1 MKPYLEI
8 TQELRDKLRKR
19 YGNIVDHIGMRQFK
33 DSNDYEMSVI
43 FYNRFRRNRIPCPIS
58 DQLIVENSMHN
69 LCDLIDEIV
78 FDREPNMDITPQ
90 FSPIPY
96 TNIRVSDKIPEGMI
110 FISPKTYQKI
120 ISNLHYQN
128 L

>member
-19 YGNIVDHIGMRQFK
+19 YGNIVDHIGIRQVK
-33 DSNDYEMSVI
+33 DSNDYEISVI
-43 FYNRFRRNRIPCPIS
+43 FYDRFRRNQIPDSIS

-78 FDREPNMDITPQ
+78 FDREPNIDITPQ

-120 ISNLHYQN
+120 IYNSAQN